1 MYKKITHNIIEE
13 HFGMPM
19 PEEQSTIPDGKK
31 TMPTNEVFDETK
43 FKQEIESYLT
53 TYGSKIINMINQLP
67 GTEDDVIVAFEDLFK
82 NIDDLGNITKPFY
95 ASDLG
100 ERININMRSVALLT
114 FIAINN
120 LKLGRDPQNNFNR
133 MNINL
138 TDLAQILSSF
148 NSLWENNAVRTILTK
163 FISGIQAKLKAKKE
177 KNASAEQA
185 ANLVITEQL
194 KTFGDA
200 FFNGIKT
207 KFPERFIKTMPVTI
221 TDRDIM

>member
-1 MYKKITHNIIEE
+1 MYKKITHSIVEE

-19 PEEQSTIPDGKK
+19 SEKIEAISDGKNK
-31 TMPTNEVFDETK
+31 IPNNEIFDEAK
-43 FKQEIESYLT
+43 FKQEVDSYLT
-53 TYGSKIINMINQLP
+53 NYGDKIINMINQMP
-67 GTEDDVIVAFEDLFK
+67 STEDDIIIAFEDLFR
-82 NIDDLGNITKPFY
+82 NIDAFGNLTKPFY
-95 ASDLG
+95 ASDLA

-138 TDLAQILSSF
+138 ADLAFVLSTF
-148 NSLWENNAVRTILTK
+148 NSLWDNNTVRIILAR
-163 FISGIQAKLKAKKE
+163 FISGIQSKLKAKKE
-177 KNASAEQA
+177 KNSSAEQA
-185 ANLVITEQL
+185 ANLVITDQL

-207 KFPERFIKTMPVTI
+207 KFPERFTNIKPVTI
-221 TDRDIM
+221 ADKDIM